1 MIVPFIVLDYI
12 GGQLGREV
20 ALEFIAMACIDS
32 HSHSGPC
39 QVEVH
44 NNYVGRRDTDAVSH
58 NL

>member
-1 MIVPFIVLDYI
+1 MYYI

-20 ALEFIAMACIDS
+20 ALGFVAMACIDS
-32 HSHSGPC
+32 HLHSGPC